1 MELKVATP
9 DAQIA
14 DLAGRQHRIV
24 SRPQLLAAGFS
35 LGAIR
40 HRVEAGRL
48 FERYPGVYCVGVRDP
63 GPHGHLIAAV
73 LACGRGA
80 VLSHRSAAVLFR
92 LLAARTGPVDVLVP
106 GRRGA
111 RGRPGLALRTTRSL
125 PRTERTTRLRIPCT
139 TVERTL
145 VDLAATHP
153 GELERAVEQAFVLK
167 LLGPT
172 RMAEALGNASGRRGT
187 RTLRRLLAG
196 LLPQL
201 PFTRSELE
209 RLFLKL
215 IAGNGL
221 PEPIVNRHAEAH
233 RVDFHWPAHNLIVE
247 TDGRGSHDNPYAFE
261 RDRERDLDLELAG
274 IHVIRLTWRQI
285 TEQPDRVV
293 ALLRARLAAA

>member
-1 MELKVATP
+1 M
-9 DAQIA
+9 
-14 DLAGRQHRIV
+14 R
-24 SRPQLLAAGFS
+24 
-35 LGAIR
+35 
-40 HRVEAGRL
+40 
-48 FERYPGVYCVGVRDP
+48 
-63 GPHGHLIAAV
+63 
-73 LACGRGA
+73 
-80 VLSHRSAAVLFR
+80 
-92 LLAARTGPVDVLVP
+92 
-106 GRRGA
+106 RRGILV
-111 RGRPGLALRTTRSL
+111 RSTRSL
-125 PRTERTTRLRIPCT
+125 PRAERTTRLAIPCT

-145 VDLAATHP
+145 VDLAAAHP

-172 RMAEALGNASGRRGT
+172 RMAEALGNAGGRRGT

-221 PEPIVNRHAEAH
+221 PEPTVNRHAEAH
-233 RVDFHWPAHNLIVE
+233 RVDFHWPARNLIVE

-293 ALLRARLAAA
+293 ALLRARLAAS